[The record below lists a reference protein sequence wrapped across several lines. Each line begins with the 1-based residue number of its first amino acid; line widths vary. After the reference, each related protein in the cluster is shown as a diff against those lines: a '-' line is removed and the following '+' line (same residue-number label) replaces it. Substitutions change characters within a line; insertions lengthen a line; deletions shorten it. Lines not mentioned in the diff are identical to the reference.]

1 MKSILLTI
9 VTFIFLLNTNA
20 QVIADAGPDRKGCV
34 NDTFKAV
41 GKGLNPGDTGSY
53 LWTDLNAGVLSNQQ
67 TLIKLFPPQQYHIEL
82 KVTRLHNGITYID
95 RDSFY
100 LTVNGLPQIKLFTPD
115 TICSSAPAV
124 TMQSNYAL
132 NDPNG
137 KWIGKYITGSNFDP
151 SLSPKTQAFEVV
163 KIVYKYTNP
172 LTLCTDSAITKK
184 TIQSQP
190 SVSILNK
197 NPYQLCEDQI
207 FYLNANVSN
216 ALNVVWTT
224 SGDGIFGSATKAN
237 TTYFCGNQDTANDN
251 CTVTVKT
258 IQFGQCPSSN
268 STITLV
274 FEPYPLF
281 SMPLHYVS
289 CEPASINFATSISK
303 PSNTFNLRYSWYFG
317 NGDSLD
323 HSTNGSPQLIKYPI
337 AKQGWY
343 DVKIKV
349 HNQWGT
355 GAGEECTTVKDSLDY
370 VRVLPRPAAAFTS
383 DPAFYATVDAPT
395 FNFTN
400 QSTIRWGKIYNFYN
414 FDALNNSD
422 DTSSLD
428 NPSHTYSSDTA
439 NYNVSLISY
448 FKYPKNVDLILTEDF
463 LCWDTISA
471 TRKIVAAEEELKIFT
486 IDKNKRINISIPFNG
501 DLAIMDANGDA
512 IELRKTKAGKREQL
526 NVEDWNAGCYI
537 IVLDNG
543 SKRKYAKF
551 MKY

>member
-1 MKSILLTI
+1 MKSILLAFATS
-9 VTFIFLLNTNA
+9 IFLLNANS

-67 TLIKLFPPQQYHIEL
+67 MLIKLFPPHQYHIEL

-124 TMQSNYAL
+124 TMQSNYAQ

-137 KWIGKYITGSNFDP
+137 KWIGKYITGSSFDP

-184 TIQSQP
+184 TLQSQP
-190 SVSILNK
+190 SIAILNN

-207 FYLNANVSN
+207 FHLNANVSN

-224 SGDGIFGSATKAN
+224 SGDGIFGNATKAT
-237 TTYFCGNQDTANDN
+237 TTYVCGNQDTANGN

-258 IQFGQCPSSN
+258 NQFGQCPSSN

-274 FEPYPLF
+274 FEAYPLF
-281 SMPLHYVS
+281 SMPIHYVS
-289 CEPASINFATSISK
+289 CEPAVINFDTYVFK
-303 PSNTFNLRYSWYFG
+303 PSGASNLRYSWYFG
-317 NGDSLD
+317 NGDSLI
-323 HSTNGSPQLIKYPI
+323 HSTNGSPQSIQYPI

-355 GAGEECTTVKDSLDY
+355 GAGEECTITKDSLDY
-370 VRVLPRPAAAFTS
+370 VRVLPQPAAAFTS
-383 DPAFYATVDAPT
+383 DPAYSATADAPT

-400 QSTIRWGKIYNFYN
+400 QSSIRWGKIYNFYN

-439 NYNVSLISY
+439 NYQVSLISY
-448 FKYPKNVDLILTEDF
+448 FKYPKNADLILTEDF

-526 NVEDWNAGCYI
+526 DIEDWNAGCYI